1 MQYTTL
7 ATLFFATAVLA
18 APKPQD
24 SDSSISYATSS
35 DDTDSDGYDYG
46 LDVPTSIESVLATA
60 IPSTWLMEYETND
73 AFFTSVVDAMEK
85 GNYPDWVNALP
96 SGAHAYVTSE
106 LQDELSEFTSEMA
119 AATGYSGYESSN
131 TGTVIT
137 PTATDS
143 ATVVSGT
150 ASGTGSTS
158 TATGSSKSSSSGASS
173 SASSGAASSTSSGG
187 APAAT
192 GTIAMGLAGAAG
204 ILGIA
209 LAL

>member
-7 ATLFFATAVLA
+7 AALFFATAALA

-24 SDSSISYATSS
+24 SDSYATSS
-35 DDTDSDGYDYG
+35 DDSEGYDDGY
-46 LDVPTSIESVLATA
+46 DVPTSIESVLATA
-60 IPSTWLMEYETND
+60 IPTTWLMEYETND
-73 AFFTSVVDAMEK
+73 AFFTSVIDAMEK
-85 GNYPDWVNALP
+85 GDYPDWVDNLP
-96 SGAHAYVTSE
+96 SAAHAYVTAE
-106 LQDELSEFTSEMA
+106 LQEELSEFTMA
-119 AATGYSGYESSN
+119 TSGYESSN
-131 TGTVIT
+131 TGTLIF
-137 PTATDS
+137 PTTTNS
-143 ATVVSGT
+143 ATVLT
-150 ASGTGSTS
+150 GTGSSTESTS
-158 TATGSSKSSSSGASS
+158 TATGSSKSSSGASSSSS

>member
-7 ATLFFATAVLA
+7 ATLLFATAALA

-24 SDSSISYATSS
+24 SDSYATSS
-35 DDTDSDGYDYG
+35 DDYEGYDDGYDS
-46 LDVPTSIESVLATA
+46 VPTALESVLATA
-60 IPSTWLMEYETND
+60 IPTTWLMEYETND

-85 GNYPDWVNALP
+85 GDYPQWVDDLP
-96 SGAHAYVTSE
+96 SSAHAYVTSE
-106 LQDELSEFTSEMA
+106 LQEQLSEYTSEMA
-119 AATGYSGYESSN
+119 AATGYDFTN
-131 TGTVIT
+131 TDSQATA
-137 PTATDS
+137 TATDS
-143 ATVVSGT
+143 ATVLTGT
-150 ASGTGSTS
+150 VASTGSTTDSTS
-158 TATGSSKSSSSGASS
+158 TATGSSKSGTSGASS
-173 SASSGAASSTSSGG
+173 SGSSAAASSTSSAG